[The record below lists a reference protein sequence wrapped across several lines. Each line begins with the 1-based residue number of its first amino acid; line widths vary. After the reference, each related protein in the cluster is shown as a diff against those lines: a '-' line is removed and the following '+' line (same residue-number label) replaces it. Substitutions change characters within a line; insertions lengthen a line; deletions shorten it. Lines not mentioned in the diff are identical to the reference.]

1 MDIYFII
8 DFSILLVLLMLLY
21 LLFIR
26 KNPMKFISYLNTI
39 WKKYFIPFIT
49 TFNSRIKIKLL
60 HNDVLMPIVANYGD
74 AGLDLYLYEDK
85 VIIPA
90 KERKSVSTGISI
102 EIPYGHYG
110 KVASRSGNSF
120 NYGIEVGAG
129 IIDSNYRGEIKIL
142 LYNHSNEDIIFTKNK
157 RIAQLIIH
165 KILPPLIYKV
175 DKLESSIRGELGFGS
190 SG

>member
-1 MDIYFII
+1 MNIYFII
-8 DFSILLVLLMLLY
+8 EISILFIFLY

-26 KNPMKFISYLNTI
+26 RNPMKFISYLYTI
-39 WKKYFIPFIT
+39 QKKYFIPFTIISK
-49 TFNSRIKIKLL
+49 SRIKIKLL
-60 HNDVLMPIVANYGD
+60 HKDVLMPIVANDGD
-74 AGLDLYLYEDK
+74 AGLDLHLYEDK

-90 KERKSVSTGISI
+90 KERKSISTGVSI
-102 EIPYGHYG
+102 EIPYGYYG

-142 LYNHSNEDIIFTKNK
+142 LYNHSNKDVIFTKNK

-175 DKLESSIRGELGFGS
+175 DKLESSIRGESGFGS

>member
-1 MDIYFII
+1 
-8 DFSILLVLLMLLY
+8 
-21 LLFIR
+21 
-26 KNPMKFISYLNTI
+26 
-39 WKKYFIPFIT
+39 
-49 TFNSRIKIKLL
+49 
-60 HNDVLMPIVANYGD
+60 MPKCINKHLELINCIAKVANDGD
-74 AGLDLYLYEDK
+74 AGLDLHLYEDK
-85 VIIPA
+85 VMIPA
-90 KERKSVSTGISI
+90 KERKSVSTGVSI

-142 LYNHSNEDIIFTKNK
+142 LYNHSNEDVIFTKNK
-157 RIAQLIIH
+157 RIAQIIIH

>member
-1 MDIYFII
+1 MDIYFTLVVII
-8 DFSILLVLLMLLY
+8 ILLY

-26 KNPMKFISYLNTI
+26 KKPIKFISYLYFI
-39 WKKYFIPFIT
+39 KKKYFIPFTII
-49 TFNSRIKIKLL
+49 FNSRIKIKLL
-60 HNDVLMPIVANYGD
+60 YNDVLMPIAANDGD
-74 AGLDLYLYEDK
+74 AGLDLHLYEDK
-85 VIIPA
+85 ITVPA
-90 KERKSVSTGISI
+90 KGRKSASTGISI

-110 KVASRSGNSF
+110 RVASRSGNSF

-142 LYNHSNEDIIFTKNK
+142 LYNHSNKDVIFIKNK

-175 DKLESSIRGELGFGS
+175 DKLKSSVRGESGFGS